1 MSGTAV
7 VDERLISGKTS
18 RVEGMRIEVLEESID
33 LVEYAR
39 IPIAFEVKRVLDVTG
54 NGDEGFELTERPLEN
69 APYVKNYDAIPGE
82 GPEQWPQRF
91 DLANWGF
98 LAACIGG
105 QTVGV
110 AAVAHNTPDLE
121 VLEGRSDL
129 AVLWDIRVTP
139 EARRQG
145 VGSALFEAA
154 ETWARARGCLRLKVE
169 TQSINVPACRFYA
182 EHGCVLRAVHPDAYS
197 ALPHEIQLLWYKDLA
212 STAHAARTPPDAA
225 RG

>member
-1 MSGTAV
+1 
-7 VDERLISGKTS
+7 
-18 RVEGMRIEVLEESID
+18 MRIEVHEESID

-39 IPIAFEVKRVLDVTG
+39 IPIAFEVTRVLDVAG
-54 NGDEGFELTERPLEN
+54 NADAGFALTERSLES

-82 GPEQWPQRF
+82 GPQRWPQRF

-98 LAACIGG
+98 LTARIGG
-105 QTVGV
+105 RTAGV

-139 EARRQG
+139 EARRRG

-154 ETWARARGCLRLKVE
+154 ETWARARRCLTLKVE
-169 TQSINVPACRFYA
+169 TQTINVPACRFYA
-182 EHGCVLRAVHPDAYS
+182 AHGCVLRAIHADVYP
-197 ALPHEIQLLWYKDLA
+197 ALPHEIQLLWYKDLRP
-212 STAHAARTPPDAA
+212 TANAARTPLAIQ
-225 RG
+225 G